1 MHSITLHLGIKA
13 PGIRPRHN
21 EARHA
26 AFWREKERS
35 ERGKAMSIDDYILG
49 NDALHDRFR
58 VTTQIVGKALSN
70 APNPVTIPQ
79 LKNLTGRSTK
89 ELARLCNRLSQAGLL
104 ESVTQKQ
111 DEWRLACDPGE
122 TTLEDVFRCILTE
135 QFDSSKQMNTKRN
148 HIHRSY
154 RDVDLLIMQVSIA
167 INQSVFKHLRQFTL
181 ERLKLSV
188 SGVFPFTQQ
197 PVPNRQCDKA
207 REVLSANNL

>member
-1 MHSITLHLGIKA
+1 
-13 PGIRPRHN
+13 
-21 EARHA
+21 
-26 AFWREKERS
+26 
-35 ERGKAMSIDDYILG
+35 MSIDDYILG

-58 VTTQIVGKALSN
+58 VTTQIAGKALSN

-89 ELARLCNRLSQAGLL
+89 ELARLCNRLSQAGVL
-104 ESVTQKQ
+104 EPVVQKQ

-135 QFDSSKQMNTKRN
+135 QFDSSRQMNTKRN

-197 PVPNRQCDKA
+197 PVANRQCDKA
-207 REVLSANNL
+207 REALSANNL